1 MAAVTGWYWQCR
13 QCGTANPAG
22 AIVCRACNTPAA
34 HTDVAPTPPVEPSVD
49 TLPAGAAP
57 SGSPVHVA
65 PAAEANVRGRSYDLG
80 SVDLTASAFA
90 TDAELA
96 QRHGWIAN
104 SQVWEGTRLTVVYQ
118 YEASV
123 TEGRLPTIVSDRSLR
138 ISAGV
143 VVAGG
148 VIVAIGALLPWL
160 PPADAASSA
169 APGLLAG
176 DGLIGLIIA
185 GAIVTAGVGVRRRGR
200 AWVTALLASL
210 LALGF
215 GLFELAYV
223 SARVAGPEAAASSE
237 VGIGIWVT
245 LLGAVVSTIASVA
258 SRPAR

>member
-13 QCGTANPAG
+13 QCGTANPAS
-22 AIVCRACNTPAA
+22 AVACRACNTPAA
-34 HTDVAPTPPVEPSVD
+34 HTDVAPAPPVEPSID
-49 TLPAGAAP
+49 TPPAGAAP
-57 SGSPVHVA
+57 SDSTVHA

-104 SQVWEGTRLTVVYQ
+104 SQVWDGSRLTVVYQ

-123 TEGRLPTIVSDRSLR
+123 TDGRLPTIVSDRSLR

-148 VIVAIGALLPWL
+148 VMVAFGALLPWL
-160 PPADAASSA
+160 PPTDPASSA
-169 APGLLAG
+169 ASGLQAG

-185 GAIVTAGVGVRRRGR
+185 AAMITAGVGVRRRGR

-215 GLFELAYV
+215 GLFELGYV

-237 VGIGIWVT
+237 VGIGIWIT
-245 LLGAVVSTIASVA
+245 LLGAVVGTVASLA